1 MLIQWIKI
9 KGQLVNINNF
19 DTIEWKELADSILS
33 LQLSKCVSRVTSPVR
48 LDFCWD
54 IKKFDPVVIEE
65 INSISY
71 DISNATCTIKPVFN
85 HDLAENDTWDGT
97 VVDAIKEMRNETVNP
112 NAEFIGE

>member
-71 DISNATCTIKPVFN
+71 DISNATCTIEPIFN
-85 HDLAENDTWDGT
+85 HDLADNGSVENGKWKKNTPL
-97 VVDAIKEMRNETVNP
+97 NETVNP